1 MSKITTHVLDAV
13 LGKPGAGIDT
23 RLEILDGHIWRTL
36 ATGTTDD
43 DGRCSNLS
51 ADAAEGVYRLNFD
64 TDAYLSRNGRVSIY
78 SEIVISFK
86 CDGESHYHLPLLL
99 SDNSYTT
106 YRGS

>member
-13 LGKPGAGIDT
+13 LGKPGAGIDI
-23 RLEILDGHIWRTL
+23 RLEFLEGHTWRTL
-36 ATGTTDD
+36 ATGTTDN

-51 ADAAEGVYRLNFD
+51 ANALEGVYRLSFD
-64 TDAYLSRNGRVSIY
+64 TGVYLARNGRMSIY
-78 SEIVISFK
+78 PEIVISFK
-86 CDGESHYHLPLLL
+86 CDGESHYHLPLLM